1 MADQEEKERLIIGA
15 RDRFFASGFSKVT
28 VDEISSD
35 LGMSKK
41 TVYKFFPSKDDLLK
55 GVIDF
60 MLARVGRQIDEV
72 IASNKPFEQKLAQI
86 LAIAGQVTKRI
97 SPAFM
102 DDVRRNLPGV
112 WRHIE
117 EFRRVHIFE
126 KVKTLM
132 QQAKAEGV
140 LRQEVNVEL
149 FFLVFFH
156 AVQGILNPNSLL
168 QLPVS
173 PDEAIRSIFRILFL
187 GAMESTAEDRYHAV
201 EEILN
206 QQSSQRSL

>member
-1 MADQEEKERLIIGA
+1 MSDSEEKQRLVLNA
-15 RDRFFASGFSKVT
+15 RDQFFSKGFTKVT
-28 VDEISSD
+28 VDEIATD

-41 TVYKFFPSKDDLLK
+41 TVYKFFPSKDDLLR
-55 GVIDF
+55 GVIEF
-60 MLARVGRQIDEV
+60 MTARIGRQIDEV
-72 IASNKPFEQKLAQI
+72 IASNKPFEQKLAEI

-126 KVKTLM
+126 KVKLLM
-132 QQAKAEGV
+132 QQAKEEGV

-149 FFLVFFH
+149 FYLVFFH
-156 AVQGILNPNSLL
+156 SVQGILNPTALL

-173 PDEAIRSIFRILFL
+173 PDEAFRSIFRIVFL
-187 GAMESTAEDRYHAV
+187 GAMASNAEARYHAV
-201 EEILN
+201 EEVLN
-206 QQSSQRSL
+206 LHSSQRSL